1 HPRVVGRGRA
11 AQPGGVVSGVK
22 SAWLV
27 AVAGVAALAGTLV
40 LARPGRAATHPEPRP
55 GVTAERVLPPAAVP
69 HTPGAAEAYAAARSA
84 PRILDGVYCHCDCS
98 QHSGHRSLLTCFDSE
113 PASRC
118 ATGL

>member
-1 HPRVVGRGRA
+1 MSR
-11 AQPGGVVSGVK
+11 VK

-84 PRILDGVYCHCDCS
+84 PRILNGVYCHD
-98 QHSGHRSLLTCFDSE
+98 
-113 PASRC
+113 P
-118 ATGL
+118 